1 MSSLGKT
8 NVPFCLTRANSGK
21 TGLPGWCERLCYK
34 RILSA
39 EGKTISANS
48 DRRITQEKVP
58 ADPVARIASGV
69 ILRHS
74 AIIGSLFP
82 RCTPADVTA
91 DVAPP
96 KRKGMHTHSPEP
108 SNACRNPCEPSSHGL
123 RPGDAISDARRQRVG
138 ATRSCEGIVAAPATP
153 GSSTSLASNPSDP
166 GHRLE
171 TVQRPSGDDA
181 TSASLGRRPAP
192 CPLHFPPPL
201 GSFEHRA

>member
-8 NVPFCLTRANSGK
+8 NATFCLTRANSGK

-74 AIIGSLFP
+74 AIIGSLFHLGARRLTSP
-82 RCTPADVTA
+82 PTWHRQSVGVCIRIPPNPQMHARTRANHRRTGYDRATPSPTPA
-91 DVAPP
+91 
-96 KRKGMHTHSPEP
+96 
-108 SNACRNPCEPSSHGL
+108 
-123 RPGDAISDARRQRVG
+123 
-138 ATRSCEGIVAAPATP
+138 
-153 GSSTSLASNPSDP
+153 GS
-166 GHRLE
+166 G
-171 TVQRPSGDDA
+171 
-181 TSASLGRRPAP
+181 LGRRARV
-192 CPLHFPPPL
+192 
-201 GSFEHRA
+201 RA